1 MVVLEKDA
9 KPGETMDE
17 TQPPQAQ
24 AQRLSRYQ
32 CQICSINTRCFSQP
46 CYCPR
51 PYYCGAYARFSLT
64 CCPTVTWGLQ
74 C

>member
-24 AQRLSRYQ
+24 AQRLSRSQ
-32 CQICSINTRCFSQP
+32 CQICSMHTRCFSALLLP
-46 CYCPR
+46 EALLLR
-51 PYYCGAYARFSLT
+51 GAYARFSLT
-64 CCPTVTWGLQ
+64 CYPTVTWGLQ